1 MISFFK
7 KSSNYF
13 FAVKHSKKLDIN
25 DVKTL
30 IWLFGNASY
39 TNLSTLKGNYIGPVK
54 EMTTPWSTN
63 AVEITKNVGINY
75 IERIE
80 ILEKNKNSFDPMI
93 ESKYINPG
101 QNIFKITKTAEK
113 VLFVDNLYQ
122 YNKDEGLALSN
133 DEIDYLNQVS
143 KRLNR
148 KLTDSEVFGFSQV
161 NSEHCRHKI
170 FNGEF
175 IIDGE
180 KKENSLFQMIKK
192 TSKENPS
199 NIISAYKDNVAFISG
214 PQIELFTTDNKDVP
228 DYFKIRKIKS
238 SISLKAETHNF
249 PTTVEPFSGAAT
261 GSGGEIRDRMAGGQ
275 ASFPLAGSAVYM
287 TSYPRTTKSKKW
299 EENQI
304 KKDWLYQNPKDIL
317 IKASNGASDYGNK
330 FGQPLINGS
339 ILTFEH
345 SENNLNYGYDK
356 VIMLAGGIGFGK
368 ENESKKKKIN
378 EGDYVV
384 VLGGDNYRIGMGGGA
399 VSSVNTGEFKNNI
412 ELNAVQRSN
421 PEMQKRVSN
430 VIRALAEE
438 IDNPILSIHDHGAG
452 GHLNCLSELLEE
464 TGGEININNLPIGDP
479 TLSEKEIIGNE
490 SQERMGLVIK
500 KDDFNKIK
508 NIAERERSPIY
519 HVGYVRENKK
529 LVFKGKETI
538 NPIDLNLED
547 FFGSSPK
554 TVIKD
559 KTIQIDLKKPKY
571 HQNLIIKYLE
581 NVLSLESVSCK
592 DWLTNKVDR
601 CVTGRVALQQ
611 TVGEIQLPLNNLG
624 IMALD
629 FSSNVG
635 IATTVGFSPIVS
647 IADEKIGAKYSILK
661 ALTNIIWAP
670 IHNGLS
676 NISLSANWMWP
687 ANNLGENTRLYNAV
701 KSISD
706 FAIEIGVNV
715 PTGKDSLSMTQKYSN
730 GLKVL
735 SPGTVII
742 SAVSEVSDING
753 VIKPKIIL
761 DKELELIYINF
772 CEDLNLTGSA
782 FFQTLS
788 SLGVNVAETKSANE
802 IKNIFKTIQEL
813 ILSKNIFS
821 GHDISSGGFI
831 TTLLEI
837 NFPNSKGGININLD
851 MFNEDDLLKILFNES
866 PGIII
871 QTDKL
876 GKEKLIENNID
887 FISIGNTID
896 ERKLNIEFKNK
907 FLSLDL
913 DYFRDVW
920 YKNSFL
926 MDSEQTSNKKSL
938 DRFKN
943 YKNQPLKFK
952 FPKNFSGHFPKI
964 NFKKEIKA
972 AVVREKGI
980 NSEREMA
987 YMLHQSGF
995 KVKDVHMTDLVSGRE
1010 SLEDINMLV
1019 FPGGFSN
1026 SDVLGS
1032 AKGWAGAFKF
1042 NKVAKKTIE
1051 KFYNRENTLSLGV
1064 CNGCQLMMELDL
1076 IYPKLKD
1083 MHPKMEHN
1091 DSKKFEC
1098 VFSTIEIKNTN
1109 SIMLKNLEGSLLGI
1123 WSAHGEGKFNFK
1135 NQNVDIAAKFHYDD
1149 YPANPNG
1156 SEQAAAAI
1164 CSKNGRHLAIMP
1176 HLERSIFPWNWA
1188 HYPSHRKDK
1197 VSPWIFPF
1205 YNARVWL
1212 EENA

>member
-101 QNIFKITKTAEK
+101 QNIFKITKTGEK

-175 IIDGE
+175 IIDGK

-378 EGDYVV
+378 EGDYIV

-438 IDNPILSIHDHGAG
+438 IDNPILSIHDH
-452 GHLNCLSELLEE
+452 
-464 TGGEININNLPIGDP
+464 
-479 TLSEKEIIGNE
+479 
-490 SQERMGLVIK
+490 
-500 KDDFNKIK
+500 
-508 NIAERERSPIY
+508 
-519 HVGYVRENKK
+519 
-529 LVFKGKETI
+529 
-538 NPIDLNLED
+538 
-547 FFGSSPK
+547 
-554 TVIKD
+554 
-559 KTIQIDLKKPKY
+559 
-571 HQNLIIKYLE
+571 
-581 NVLSLESVSCK
+581 
-592 DWLTNKVDR
+592 
-601 CVTGRVALQQ
+601 
-611 TVGEIQLPLNNLG
+611 
-624 IMALD
+624 
-629 FSSNVG
+629 
-635 IATTVGFSPIVS
+635 
-647 IADEKIGAKYSILK
+647 
-661 ALTNIIWAP
+661 
-670 IHNGLS
+670 
-676 NISLSANWMWP
+676 
-687 ANNLGENTRLYNAV
+687 
-701 KSISD
+701 
-706 FAIEIGVNV
+706 
-715 PTGKDSLSMTQKYSN
+715 
-730 GLKVL
+730 
-735 SPGTVII
+735 
-742 SAVSEVSDING
+742 
-753 VIKPKIIL
+753 
-761 DKELELIYINF
+761 
-772 CEDLNLTGSA
+772 
-782 FFQTLS
+782 
-788 SLGVNVAETKSANE
+788 
-802 IKNIFKTIQEL
+802 
-813 ILSKNIFS
+813 
-821 GHDISSGGFI
+821 
-831 TTLLEI
+831 
-837 NFPNSKGGININLD
+837 
-851 MFNEDDLLKILFNES
+851 
-866 PGIII
+866 
-871 QTDKL
+871 
-876 GKEKLIENNID
+876 
-887 FISIGNTID
+887 
-896 ERKLNIEFKNK
+896 
-907 FLSLDL
+907 
-913 DYFRDVW
+913 
-920 YKNSFL
+920 
-926 MDSEQTSNKKSL
+926 
-938 DRFKN
+938 
-943 YKNQPLKFK
+943 
-952 FPKNFSGHFPKI
+952 
-964 NFKKEIKA
+964 
-972 AVVREKGI
+972 
-980 NSEREMA
+980 
-987 YMLHQSGF
+987 
-995 KVKDVHMTDLVSGRE
+995 
-1010 SLEDINMLV
+1010 
-1019 FPGGFSN
+1019 
-1026 SDVLGS
+1026 
-1032 AKGWAGAFKF
+1032 
-1042 NKVAKKTIE
+1042 
-1051 KFYNRENTLSLGV
+1051 
-1064 CNGCQLMMELDL
+1064 
-1076 IYPKLKD
+1076 
-1083 MHPKMEHN
+1083 
-1091 DSKKFEC
+1091 
-1098 VFSTIEIKNTN
+1098 
-1109 SIMLKNLEGSLLGI
+1109 
-1123 WSAHGEGKFNFK
+1123 
-1135 NQNVDIAAKFHYDD
+1135 
-1149 YPANPNG
+1149 
-1156 SEQAAAAI
+1156 
-1164 CSKNGRHLAIMP
+1164 
-1176 HLERSIFPWNWA
+1176 
-1188 HYPSHRKDK
+1188 
-1197 VSPWIFPF
+1197 
-1205 YNARVWL
+1205 
-1212 EENA
+1212 